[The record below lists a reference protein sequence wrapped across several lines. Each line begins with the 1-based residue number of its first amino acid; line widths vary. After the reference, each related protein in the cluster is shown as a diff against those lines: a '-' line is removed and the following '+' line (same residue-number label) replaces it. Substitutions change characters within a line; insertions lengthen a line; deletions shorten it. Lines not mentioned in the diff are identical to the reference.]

1 MRISVRRPSPALVI
15 SCIALLIALG
25 GTGYATVLQV
35 PRNSIGPP
43 QLKKGAVTNP
53 KLANN
58 SITTGKIRNG
68 QLVKADFRGG
78 TFPAG
83 PAGPTGPAGPAGPP
97 GLSGVERVE
106 FTSPNNH
113 QPIKSYSMTCPAG
126 KRLLGGGAR
135 LNPSLVGVGIAQ
147 SYPDNDNIYRVTAR
161 EFVANPS
168 SWSVTVFAICAS
180 AS

>member
-1 MRISVRRPSPALVI
+1 MRVSVRRPSPALVI
-15 SCIALLIALG
+15 SCVALLVALG

-35 PRNSIGPP
+35 PKNSIGPP

-68 QLVKADFRGG
+68 QLVRADFRGG
-78 TFPAG
+78 TFPPGPAGPAG
-83 PAGPTGPAGPAGPP
+83 PAGPTGPP

-106 FTSPNNH
+106 SVSASNSTSTRI
-113 QPIKSYSMTCPAG
+113 QSVTCPAG
-126 KRLLGGGAR
+126 KRLIGGGAR
-135 LNPSLVGVGIAQ
+135 LTPSLVGVGIAQ
-147 SYPDNDNIYRVTAR
+147 SYPGDDNIYHVTAR
-161 EFVANPS
+161 EFTPNPS
-168 SWSVTVFAICAS
+168 SWSVTVFAICAT